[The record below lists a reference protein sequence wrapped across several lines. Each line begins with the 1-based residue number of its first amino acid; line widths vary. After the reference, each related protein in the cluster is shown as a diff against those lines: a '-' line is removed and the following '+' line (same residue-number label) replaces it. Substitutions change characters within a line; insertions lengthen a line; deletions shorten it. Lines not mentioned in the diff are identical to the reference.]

1 MRSDLAT
8 TFTNVAMYSMKKIV
22 TIILFFSIVIGKAQD
37 KKLTI
42 AEAVRGGYTTFYPKG
57 LDQFQWLPNT
67 NKFSQIITES
77 GERKILIQEVDKT
90 QNGATKTITLQD
102 LNTAYKKLNDTL
114 SLKSIPGFTWLD
126 NNNLKFAS
134 NGELLSYHIG
144 DKTCRVLCRYNS
156 VEMEHAE
163 FNPLNTAVAYVKE
176 DNIYISTNQTT
187 EDIKITADGG
197 KGIVYGQAVH
207 RNEFG
212 INGGLFWSES
222 GQKLAYYRMDEKMVS
237 EYPLYNLKDRP
248 ATAKELRYPVAGAKS
263 HHVHV
268 AVYNTITD
276 KTVFI
281 KTGEPLDQYLTNI
294 TWSPDDK
301 IIYIAIVNRAQNHM
315 WLNSYNAETGD
326 FIKTLFDEH
335 NEKYVEPEHGLY
347 FLKNDPTKFIWFS
360 ERDGYDHLYLF
371 GADGVL
377 IKQLTKGKWVVTD
390 YLGTD
395 SKAEMLYIVA
405 TAESA
410 LERHLYCVNMK
421 NGKMQKISKD
431 EGVHS
436 FKANSDFSFFY
447 DDFNNAITPRKV
459 QILNEAGG
467 VKEVLANSDNTL
479 KDYKM
484 AETTT
489 GMLKAND
496 GTPLYYRLYK
506 PINFDPTK
514 KYPVVVYLY
523 NGPHL
528 QLVTNNWMGG
538 LNLWY
543 HYMAQNGYAVFILDG
558 RGSSNRGLNFENA
571 VHGKLGTL
579 EMSDQLKGVEFL
591 KSQPWVDGNRLGI
604 HGWSFGGFMTTTMM
618 TRAAGTY
625 KVGVAGGPVIDWGLY
640 EIMYTERYMDTPEEN
655 PEGYK
660 TANLLNYVDSLQGK
674 LLMIHG
680 AQDNVVL
687 WQHSLLYVE
696 EAIKKGKQMDYFVY
710 PQHEHNVLGK
720 DRIHLMEKVSNYFFD
735 NL

>member
-1 MRSDLAT
+1 
-8 TFTNVAMYSMKKIV
+8 MKKIYFSFL
-22 TIILFFSIVIGKAQD
+22 ILASILVQAQD
-37 KKLTI
+37 KKFTI
-42 AEAVRGGYTTFYPKG
+42 TEAVRGGYTTFYPKG
-57 LDQFQWLPNT
+57 IDQFQWVPNST
-67 NKFSQIITES
+67 MFSQTITDN
-77 GERKILIQEVDKT
+77 GEKKILIQEVAKGK
-90 QNGATKTITLQD
+90 NGATKTITLAD
-102 LNTAYKKLNDTL
+102 INAAYLKISDTL
-114 SLKSIPGFTWLD
+114 PLKNLPNFSWIDKD
-126 NNNLKFAS
+126 NIKFYA
-134 NGELLSYHIG
+134 NELFVSYDIG
-144 DKTCRVLCRYNS
+144 NKTCKILCKYNPAI
-156 VEMEHAE
+156 MEHPE
-163 FNPLNTAVAYVKE
+163 LNATSSALAYVKE
-176 DNIYISTNQTT
+176 DNIYITSAKDE
-187 EDIKITADGG
+187 EDKKITTDGG

-212 INGGLFWSES
+212 IDKGLFWSPN
-222 GQKLAYYRMDEKMVS
+222 GKMLAYYRMDERMVS
-237 EYPLYNLKDRP
+237 EYPLYNLKERP
-248 ATAKELRYPVAGAKS
+248 ATAKELRYPVAGAVS
-263 HHVHV
+263 HHVHL
-268 AVYNTITD
+268 AVYNTLNNQ
-276 KTVFI
+276 TVFL
-281 KTGEPLDQYLTNI
+281 KTGEPLEQYLTNI
-294 TWSPDDK
+294 TWSPDNK

-335 NEKYVEPEHGLY
+335 NEKYVEPEHGMY

-360 ERDGYDHLYLF
+360 ERDYYDHLYLF

-395 SKAEMLYIVA
+395 DKAEMLYMIA
-405 TAESA
+405 TAESP
-410 LERHLYCVNMK
+410 LERHLYCVNIK
-421 NGKMQKISKD
+421 NGKMQKLSKE
-431 EGVHS
+431 EGMHS
-436 FKANSDFSFFY
+436 FKPNSDFSLFY
-447 DDFNNAITPRKV
+447 DDFSNAVTPRKV
-459 QILNEAGG
+459 QLINNEGG
-467 VKEVLANSDNTL
+467 LLEVLANPESTL
-479 KDYKM
+479 KEYKM

-489 GMLKAND
+489 GALKAND

-506 PINFDPTK
+506 PINFDPNK

-538 LNLWY
+538 MNLWY

-571 VHGKLGTL
+571 VHGQLGTL

-591 KSQPWVDGNRLGI
+591 KSQPWVDAARLGI

-618 TRAAGTY
+618 TRAAGTF

-640 EIMYTERYMDTPEEN
+640 EIMYTERYMDSPDEN
-655 PEGYK
+655 PVGYK
-660 TANLLNYVDSLQGK
+660 NANLLNYIDSLQGK

-696 EAIKKGKQMDYFVY
+696 EAIKKGKQLDYFVY
-710 PQHEHNVLGK
+710 PHHEHNVLGK
-720 DRIHLMEKVSNYFFD
+720 DRVHLMEKVSNYFFD